1 MQGSRRRPAAP
12 DPGGDM
18 LDSFAD
24 RVFAFSR
31 VVAISA
37 GLLILAAAIV
47 VFIDVVLRSLIG
59 YTLGGADELSGYA
72 LAIGTAWALPYCLLG
87 KHNIR
92 VDTVYRLMSPRT
104 RAVLDCLGLLAIG
117 GFVLILNYRAGLV
130 LFETIERSSRSVG
143 PLSLPQ
149 VYPQSLWFAG
159 LVFFTFAFLLT
170 ALRSLAALF
179 SGELHKVGEIAGTR
193 DHASDPSGS
202 PTA

>member
-1 MQGSRRRPAAP
+1 
-12 DPGGDM
+12 M
-18 LDSFAD
+18 LDSLAG
-24 RVFAFSR
+24 RVLGLSR
-31 VVAISA
+31 IIAILA
-37 GLLILAAAIV
+37 GLMILAAALV
-47 VFIDVVLRSLIG
+47 VFIDVVLRSLVG
-59 YTLGGADELSGYA
+59 HTLGGADELSGYA
-72 LAIGTAWALPYCLLG
+72 LAIGTTWALPYCLLG

-92 VDTVYRLMSPRT
+92 VDTVYRLTSPAT
-104 RAVLDCLGLLAIG
+104 RALLDCLGLLAIG

-170 ALRSLAALF
+170 ALRSLAALL
-179 SGELHKVGEIAGTR
+179 SGDLAKVREIAGTR

-202 PTA
+202 TTA